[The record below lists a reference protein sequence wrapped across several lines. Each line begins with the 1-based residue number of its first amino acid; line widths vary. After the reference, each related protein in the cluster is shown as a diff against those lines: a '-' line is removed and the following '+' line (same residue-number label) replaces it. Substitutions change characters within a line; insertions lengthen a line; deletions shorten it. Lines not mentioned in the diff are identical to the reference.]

1 MIEAE
6 VGEYERR
13 EIDAQ
18 VNRILR
24 DLGNPEPPIHLAD
37 VRKLLNLDL
46 RYYKST
52 DPGLLDELSHRFRL
66 FARRTIP
73 DVGKYL
79 SEALTKSKL
88 TAFWVLASMRIL
100 LDETVP
106 EPKHRWIESHEI
118 SHSVIDWHKDF
129 LLGDNNVT
137 LDPTCH
143 ATIEAE
149 ANYGAGRLLFMTDRF
164 ANEARDLRPNFETV
178 KKLAKRYNN
187 SIVSTFWRLIES
199 RDPEQAIFGVVSSHP
214 RFPEIVAHDGPMAWR
229 YFIRSPAFKSSFSN
243 IEPETAFSF
252 VKAHA
257 TNRTRGPVFEVTDV
271 LTDGRGEEWEFRIEC
286 FSTTRAVL
294 TLRVA
299 SNRRAAVF
307 GR

>member
-1 MIEAE
+1 MIEAD

-24 DLGNPEPPIHLAD
+24 DLGNPEPPVRLAE
-37 VRKLLNLDL
+37 VRKLLKLDL

-52 DPGLLDELSHRFRL
+52 DPGFLDEITHRFKI
-66 FARRTIP
+66 FARKTIP
-73 DVGKYL
+73 DVGRIL
-79 SEALTKSKL
+79 SDALTKSKL
-88 TAFWVLASMRIL
+88 TAFWVPSSMRIL

-118 SHSVIDWHKDF
+118 SHSVIGWHKDF
-129 LLGDNNVT
+129 LLGDNRVT

-149 ANYGAGRLLFMTDRF
+149 ANYGAGRLLFMSDRF
-164 ANEARDLRPNFETV
+164 TAEARDLAPTFDSV
-178 KKLAKRYNN
+178 KKLAKRYEN

-199 RDPEQAIFGVVSSHP
+199 RDPGHAVFGIVSSHP
-214 RFPEIVAHDGPMAWR
+214 KFPKVGAHDGPLAWR
-229 YFIRSPAFKSSFSN
+229 YFIRSPAFKGKFSN
-243 IEPETAFSF
+243 LSPEMAYAL

-257 TNRTRGPVFEVTDV
+257 TNRTKGPVFEVTDI
-271 LTDGRGEEWEFRIEC
+271 LMDDAGENWEFRIEC

-294 TLRVA
+294 TLGLATKKKA
-299 SNRRAAVF
+299 SVF
-307 GR
+307 A